1 MPKSLQKQDPSL
13 QKQSMRVM
21 GDDNKKN
28 DSFKKPEKGS
38 SKTFRE
44 QFKAFSPPLS
54 PMMRSFQSPGYK
66 NLTIDS
72 QRANYVD
79 MPRQL
84 KVDKLKRSVQVGTGL
99 KLYSQSYDQNNKK
112 DNISVNF
119 EQIGR
124 ISPLG
129 GIDMSQINDLRH
141 KLRT

>member
-28 DSFKKPEKGS
+28 YSFKKPETGS